1 MKQLVG
7 ILLNPKNMK
16 GTLSNEF
23 VRGWSA
29 YDIAVKNGFE
39 GTEQD
44 FIDSLKGETI
54 DLRVVGTLLQYK
66 HENDE
71 EWSDLVDLNGL
82 DYELM
87 SNLPTVNGTRLTG
100 EISAL
105 FMLPADE
112 ISENE
117 LNAILN
123 S

>member
-82 DYELM
+82 DYELLG
-87 SNLPTVNGTRLTG
+87 NLPTLNGVKLVG
-100 EISAL
+100 ELAEM
-105 FMLPADE
+105 FMLPGDE
-112 ISENE
+112 ITTQE

-123 S
+123 D